1 MSKELENLLA
11 SHHYYITR
19 RNCYAYLNA
28 NTLGSIL
35 GCPGKVGA
43 AAVIAGPVKELIE
56 NEGVPAGRCCPK
68 NTGSLGTFLCCSEKQ
83 SNNALMHLSL
93 ISSF

>member
-1 MSKELENLLA
+1 MSKELEILLT
-11 SHHYYITR
+11 SHYYYLTR
-19 RNCYAYLNA
+19 NVYAYLNA

-35 GCPGKVGA
+35 GCTGKVGA
-43 AAVIAGPVKELIE
+43 ADIIAGPVKELIE
-56 NEGVPAGRCCPK
+56 NGGVPAGRCCPK

-83 SNNALMHLSL
+83 SNNAFMYLSL